1 VAISFT
7 APYWLLLILPLW
19 AYIYWMFRRGKRG
32 RLGGKRNILL
42 ILRVLVVL
50 FLVLSLAGVNFI
62 KNSDRVS
69 LLFVSDLSFSTAEK
83 RENMNQFIRDALKQ
97 KPNNYQVGLISFG
110 KDALVEYPLSSDVSF
125 TRLETVPNGSFTN
138 IAAGLQL
145 AEALL
150 PGDTRKQIVLLTD
163 GRENMGEG
171 LKQAEYMAG
180 QEIRLDGVLFPSEWG
195 EEAQISHLELPS
207 YLYQGESFDIQI
219 RIDSTVNT
227 RGTLHLYSNR
237 QLVSRQQIEIQAGE
251 NHFIFQDK
259 AAEGGIRTYEAVLEP
274 ERDGISQ
281 NNRMAAFVN
290 IRGLPVVLLVEGR
303 KGEGRELG
311 KAVEAAGYK
320 VEYRSPQTMSPDME
334 ELRRYQ
340 GIVLVNVNG
349 DDLTEEKM
357 EVLET
362 YVRHLG
368 RGLLVTGGD
377 SSYALGGYMK
387 TPLEKILPVD
397 MDVKNRM
404 DIPSLGLILVIDKS
418 SSMTEGQY
426 GISKL
431 DLAKEAAI
439 RSTEAL
445 KERDIIGVIAFD
457 DSPQWVVKAQQLKN
471 IEEIQDAIGTIR
483 PGGGTMLY
491 GPLRQAVDALEKEKT
506 KLKHII
512 ALTDGQPADTG
523 FEGLVME
530 MKEKGIT
537 LSTVA
542 VGREA
547 NHELLEYLAREGNG
561 RFYAADE
568 FSNIPK
574 VFTKETYLA
583 SQNYVQNR
591 SFFPVVTSNSSVID
605 DFSGFPVLQ
614 GYIATTAKNSASM
627 ILASDRQDPILAE
640 WRYGLGRVMA
650 WTSDVQGIWTQ
661 EWLKWKD
668 VPRFW
673 GNVISRILPEGE
685 DEGGDLTIRLMG
697 DRGEVVFRT
706 AELVEEDLN
715 TQAIV
720 IDPDGMEQKIQMN
733 VEKPGEYKG
742 YFNADEPGVYI
753 VRLEQKKG
761 EEPVSRLESGLSVSY
776 SSEFDIRQGNTEDFL
791 KKLVV
796 RTGGSILDQPGDV
809 FRGEITPIQ
818 SKSELWPWLLPL
830 ALVFFVF
837 DIALRRLRWD
847 KMTFRIPLR
856 MAIPGKKG
864 KDPLKQKSEESNAV
878 VESLGVQIDR
888 VREDEGQESETEA
901 DKKGEEGDQEGF
913 ASKLLEARKGRQR
926 RRL

>member
-1 VAISFT
+1 
-7 APYWLLLILPLW
+7 
-19 AYIYWMFRRGKRG
+19 M
-32 RLGGKRNILL
+32 
-42 ILRVLVVL
+42 LVVL
-50 FLVLSLAGVNFI
+50 LLVLSLAGVSFI
-62 KNSDRVS
+62 KNSDQVS
-69 LLFVSDLSFSTAEK
+69 LLFVSDLSFSTAEN

-97 KPNNYQVGLISFG
+97 KPNNYQVGVISFG
-110 KDALVEYPLSSDVSF
+110 KDALVEYPLSRDVPFS
-125 TRLETVPNGSFTN
+125 RLETVPNGNFTN

-145 AEALL
+145 AGALL
-150 PGDTRKQIVLLTD
+150 PGDTRKQVVLLTD
-163 GRENMGEG
+163 ARENLGEA
-171 LKQAEYMAG
+171 LKQAEYMTT

-195 EEAQISHLELPS
+195 EEAQISHLKLPS
-207 YLYQGESFDIQI
+207 YLYQGESFDIQV

-227 RGTLHLYSNR
+227 RGTLYLYSNR

-251 NHFIFQDK
+251 NHFVFQDK
-259 AAEGGIRTYEAVLEP
+259 AVEGGIRTYEAVLEP
-274 ERDGISQ
+274 EKDGISL
-281 NNRMAAFVN
+281 NNRMAAYVN
-290 IRGLPVVLLVEGR
+290 IRGLPVVMLVEGR

-311 KAVEAAGYK
+311 KAIEAAGYK
-320 VEYRSPQTMSPDME
+320 VEYKMPQTMSPDME

-357 EVLET
+357 KALET

-387 TPLEKILPVD
+387 TPLEKIVPVD

-404 DIPSLGLILVIDKS
+404 DMPSLGLILVIDKS
-418 SSMTEGQY
+418 GSMTEGQY

-445 KERDIIGVIAFD
+445 KERDAIGVIAFD
-457 DSPQWVVKAQQLKN
+457 DSPQWVVEPQQLKN
-471 IEEIQDAIGTIR
+471 IKEIQEAIGTIR
-483 PGGGTMLY
+483 PGGGTMMY
-491 GPLRQAVDALEKEKT
+491 GPLKQAVDALVKEKT

-512 ALTDGQPADTG
+512 ALTDGQPADSG
-523 FEGLVME
+523 FEELVME

-547 NHELLEYLAREGNG
+547 NHELLEQLAREGNG

-583 SQNYVQNR
+583 TQSYIQNHTFY
-591 SFFPVVTSNSSVID
+591 PVVTSNSQIING
-605 DFSGFPVLQ
+605 FSGFPALQ
-614 GYIATTAKNSASM
+614 GYIVTTVKNSASM

-640 WRYGLGRVMA
+640 WRYGLGRVVA
-650 WTSDVQGIWTQ
+650 WTSDVQGIWTEQ
-661 EWLKWKD
+661 WLKWKD

-673 GNVISRILPEGE
+673 GNVIARILSEE
-685 DEGGDLTIRLMG
+685 VDDGGDLAIHLMG
-697 DRGEVVFRT
+697 DRGEVVFQT
-706 AELVEEDLN
+706 AELVEEDLD

-720 IDPDGMEQKIQMN
+720 IEPDGMEQKIQMN
-733 VEKPGEYKG
+733 VEKPGEYRG
-742 YFNADEPGVYI
+742 NFQADEPGVYI

-761 EEPVSRLESGLSVSY
+761 GNPVNRMESGLSVTY
-776 SSEFDIRQGNTEDFL
+776 SSEFDIRQGNTEEFL
-791 KKLVV
+791 KKLVE
-796 RTGGSILDQPGDV
+796 RTGGSILEQPEEV

-818 SKSELWPWLLPL
+818 SRSELWPWLLPL
-830 ALVFFVF
+830 ALFLFVL

-847 KMTFRIPLR
+847 IVTFRIPLKMTSSGEKR
-856 MAIPGKKG
+856 
-864 KDPLKQKSEESNAV
+864 KDTLMQKHKVTNAV
-878 VESLGVQIDR
+878 VEAFEAQMDKVEEKVDQG
-888 VREDEGQESETEA
+888 SEAEM
-901 DKKGEEGDQEGF
+901 DKKRKEENQEGF
-913 ASKLLEARKGRQR
+913 TSKLLEARKGRQR

>member
-1 VAISFT
+1 MGISLT

-19 AYIYWMFRRGKRG
+19 AYIFWMFRRGKRG
-32 RLGGKRNILL
+32 RFGGKQKILL
-42 ILRVLVVL
+42 ILRMLVVL
-50 FLVLSLAGVNFI
+50 LLVLSLAGVNFI
-62 KNSDRVS
+62 KNSDQVS
-69 LLFVSDLSFSTAEK
+69 LLFVSDLSFSTAEN
-83 RENMNQFIRDALKQ
+83 RENMNDFIRDALKQ

-110 KDALVEYPLSSDVSF
+110 KDALVEYPLSRDVPF
-125 TRLETVPNGSFTN
+125 ARLETVPNGNFTD

-145 AEALL
+145 AGALL

-163 GRENMGEG
+163 GRENLGEG
-171 LKQAEYMAG
+171 LKQAEYMAA

-195 EEAQISHLELPS
+195 GEAQISHLNLPS

-227 RGTLHLYSNR
+227 KGTLHLYSNR
-237 QLVSRQQIEIQAGE
+237 QLVSRQQVEIQAGE
-251 NHFIFQDK
+251 NQFIFQDK
-259 AAEGGIRTYEAVLEP
+259 AVEGGIRTYEAVLET
-274 ERDGISQ
+274 EKDGISQ

-290 IRGLPVVLLVEGR
+290 IRGLPVVLLVEGL

-320 VEYRSPQTMSPDME
+320 VEYKTPQTMSPDME

-349 DDLTEEKM
+349 DDLMEEKM
-357 EVLET
+357 EALET

-404 DIPSLGLILVIDKS
+404 DMPSLGLILVIDKS
-418 SSMTEGQY
+418 GSMTEGQY

-431 DLAKEAAI
+431 DLAKEAAV

-445 KERDIIGVIAFD
+445 KERDVIGVIAFD
-457 DSPQWVVKAQQLKN
+457 DSPQWVVEPQQLKN

-483 PGGGTMLY
+483 PGGGTMMY
-491 GPLRQAVDALEKEKT
+491 GPLKKAVEALEEEKT

-523 FEGLVME
+523 FQELVME
-530 MKEKGIT
+530 MKQKGIT

-547 NHELLEYLAREGNG
+547 NHELLEHLAREGNG
-561 RFYAADE
+561 RFYATDE

-583 SQNYVQNR
+583 TQSYVQNR
-591 SFFPVVTSNSSVID
+591 TFFPVVTSNSSVID
-605 DFSGFPVLQ
+605 GFSSFAALQ
-614 GYIATTAKNSASM
+614 GYIVTTAKNSASM

-650 WTSDVQGIWTQ
+650 WTSDVQGIWTEQ
-661 EWLKWKD
+661 WLKWKD

-685 DEGGDLTIRLMG
+685 DEGGDLAIRLVG
-697 DRGEVVFRT
+697 DRGEVVLRT
-706 AELVEEDLN
+706 DELVGEDLD

-720 IDPDGMEQKIQMN
+720 IDPNGMEQDIRMN

-742 YFNADEPGVYI
+742 NFNADEPGVYI

-761 EEPVSRLESGLSVSY
+761 GNPVSRMESGLSVTY

-791 KKLVV
+791 KKLVD
-796 RTGGSILDQPGDV
+796 RTGGSILDQPEDI

-818 SKSELWPWLLPL
+818 SRSELWPWLLPL
-830 ALVFFVF
+830 ALLLFVF

-847 KMTFRIPLR
+847 KVTLRIPLR
-856 MAIPGKKG
+856 MTIPGEKL
-864 KDPLKQKSEESNAV
+864 KDTLKQKPEVTNAV
-878 VESLGVQIDR
+878 VESLEAQMDKVE
-888 VREDEGQESETEA
+888 EDEGQRFETEV
-901 DKKGEEGDQEGF
+901 DKKGGEENQEGF
-913 ASKLLEARKGRQR
+913 TSKLLEARKDRQR